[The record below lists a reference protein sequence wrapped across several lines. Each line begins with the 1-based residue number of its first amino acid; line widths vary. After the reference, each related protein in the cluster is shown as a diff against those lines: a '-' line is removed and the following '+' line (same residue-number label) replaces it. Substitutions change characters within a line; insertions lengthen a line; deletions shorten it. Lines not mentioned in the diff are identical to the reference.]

1 MINDILRRIP
11 KIDILLA
18 KPALTEAAEKYPHA
32 LIKSV
37 TTEYIAELRSEAL
50 SGMIS
55 SIPAAEEIEKEI
67 ICRLEGEDY
76 YSLKRVINATGVVL
90 HTNLGRA
97 PLGDAVAEH
106 VAGVAKGYCNLE
118 YDLAEGKRGSRYT
131 HVEKLLCKLTGAE
144 AAMVVNNN
152 AAAVFLMLNTLA
164 KGKKTAV
171 SRGELVEIGGSFRVP
186 EIMRE
191 SGAELVEVGTTNK
204 THPYDY
210 ERAAEDGA
218 EVLLKVHTSNFVM
231 SGFTESVEVPELR
244 KIADKTGAIVL
255 YDLGG
260 GFMFTKETLG
270 VKEGYAVFQCLKD
283 GADIVS
289 FSGDKLLGSS
299 QCGILIGKKEYIEKI
314 KKNQLTR
321 MLRIDKLSIAA
332 LEASLQY
339 CVDISLAREKIPVI
353 RMLSMDRA
361 ECFEI
366 AEKLKAR
373 INELAP
379 VCYTEIIPV
388 VDEAG
393 GGSLPGVEFEGYAV
407 SAAIPGV
414 DVIKSEILLRR
425 RKLPIIARTIK
436 GELVFSARTVRD
448 EDIEE
453 IAKALK
459 EISTDRGEQ
468 A

>member
-11 KIDILLA
+11 KTDVLLA
-18 KPALTEAAEKYPHA
+18 GSALAEAAEKYPHA

-37 TTEYIAELRSEAL
+37 TTAYLAELRSAAL
-50 SGMIS
+50 SGLIS
-55 SIPAAEEIEKEI
+55 EIPSVPVIEEKIKS
-67 ICRLEGEDY
+67 RLDGGDY
-76 YSLKRVINATGVVL
+76 YSLKRVVNATGVVL

-97 PLGDAVAEH
+97 PLGEAVAEH
-106 VAGVAKGYCNLE
+106 VANVARSYCNLE

-131 HVEKLLCKLTGAE
+131 HVEQLLCRLTGAE

-191 SGAELVEVGTTNK
+191 SGAELVEIGTTNK

-210 ERAAEDGA
+210 QRAIEDGA

-231 SGFTESVEVPELR
+231 SGFTESVEVSELR
-244 KIADKTGAIVL
+244 KIADKNGAVVL

-260 GFMFTKETLG
+260 GFMFTKEALG
-270 VKEGYAVFQCLKD
+270 VKEGYAVFQCLRD
-283 GADIVS
+283 GADIVC

-321 MLRIDKLSIAA
+321 MLRIDKLSLAT
-332 LEASLQY
+332 LEATLQY
-339 CVDISLAREKIPVI
+339 CVDISLAKEKIPVI
-353 RMLSMDRA
+353 RMLSMDKG
-361 ECFEI
+361 ECLAI
-366 AEKLKAR
+366 SQKLKAR
-373 INELAP
+373 INASAP
-379 VCYTEIIPV
+379 SCYTELVPV
-388 VDEAG
+388 IDEAG
-393 GGSLPGVEFEGYAV
+393 GGSLPGVVFEGYGV

-414 DVIKSEILLRR
+414 DVIKAEKLLRR
-425 RKLPIIARTIK
+425 RTVPIIARMIK
-436 GELVFSARTVRD
+436 GALVFSARTLNDGDVD
-448 EDIEE
+448 E
-453 IAKALK
+453 IATALK
-459 EISTDRGEQ
+459 EISEEAGGR